1 MRKFSK
7 EDLLDMDFDAYLA
20 SSSDEEEA
28 KENDGNLDE
37 EQGSD
42 EDEERKINKYKVCIS
57 SQQNRGRISQV
68 SLDPVLPYCISKP
81 ALITN

>member
-1 MRKFSK
+1 
-7 EDLLDMDFDAYLA
+7 MDFDAYLA
-20 SSSDEEEA
+20 SSSDEEET

-42 EDEERKINKYKVCIS
+42 EDEEKKINKYKVCIS

-68 SLDPVLPYCISKP
+68 VVVVSLDPVLPYCISKP
-81 ALITN
+81 ALITNW